1 MINIEDG
8 KYLKGLVKPTYRQVT
23 FDNSDS
29 LSTIVNKFE
38 TNLTVYSEYPYIKN
52 TTLKSIKAKLQN
64 VVDKQEINLSATLY
78 FDKGCTFP
86 RFKLQGTDFKR
97 CVKPSKADYIV
108 IPRDPFKDCTD
119 FSANPKFRYKFEY
132 DNCEYLVPTEFY
144 NFYTNLQE
152 LCVPIDFQ
160 DLVYCTTKSVA
171 QTLYNIEF
179 VYNKPFIY
187 EDDLELLISKDLEKL
202 DEESL
207 MSIYD
212 MLKSSDES
220 SIELGCK
227 LLSSFDVFEVPLAT
241 SMLLFLTQNNWI
253 KNKGAN
259 STTFKS
265 SLQTLNYPAYGYRYI
280 DLVFKEHAIKN
291 EKDRQL
297 AKKLIEPWIRQKIEN
312 ACNFNIDNCPFKI
325 EIEIE
330 IE

>member
-1 MINIEDG
+1 MINIEDE
-8 KYLKGLVKPTYRQVT
+8 KYLKGLSKPQYRPVS
-23 FDNSDS
+23 FDNSDT
-29 LSTIVNKFE
+29 LSDITNKFG
-38 TNLTVYSEYPYIKN
+38 TNLGIYSGYYYVKN
-52 TTLKSIKAKLQN
+52 TTLKSIKNKLQN
-64 VVDKQEINLSATLY
+64 ITDKQEINLSATLY

-86 RFKLQGTDFKR
+86 RFKLQETDFKR

-108 IPRDPFKDCTD
+108 IPRDILKDCTNYSVD
-119 FSANPKFRYKFEY
+119 PKFKYKFEY
-132 DNCEYLVPTEFY
+132 DNCEYLVSTEFY
-144 NFYTNLQE
+144 SFYTNLRE

-160 DLVYCTTKSVA
+160 DLVYCSTKSVA
-171 QTLYNIEF
+171 QTLYNIKF
-179 VYNKPFIY
+179 VYDKPFIY

-227 LLSSFDVFEVPLAT
+227 LLSSFDVFEVPLAI

-265 SLQTLNYPAYGYRYI
+265 SLQALNYPLCGYRYI
-280 DLVFKEHAIKN
+280 DYVFKEHAIKCD
-291 EKDRQL
+291 KDRQL
-297 AKKLIEPWIRQKIEN
+297 AKKLIEPWIRQTIQD
-312 ACNFNIDNCPFKI
+312 ACNFNLDNCPFKI
-325 EIEIE
+325 ELEIE